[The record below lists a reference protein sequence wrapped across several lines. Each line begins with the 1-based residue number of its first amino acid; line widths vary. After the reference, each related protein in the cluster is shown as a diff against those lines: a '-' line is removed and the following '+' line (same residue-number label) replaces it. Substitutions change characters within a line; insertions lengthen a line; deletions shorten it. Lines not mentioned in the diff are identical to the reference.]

1 MSTTSQLDRPSPS
14 PQKTARNDPNLRD
27 GDSAHGNL
35 YEPAADEVALD
46 SDADLEDMTQS
57 EEVVAV
63 LTIVE
68 PGIAGVIGLAPETD
82 FSALTIPEV
91 MERAKNLPSNELDR
105 LIEFEQANRHR
116 KTLVKKLQRL
126 AEHSS

>member
-14 PQKTARNDPNLRD
+14 PQKSARNDSSLRD

-35 YEPAADEVALD
+35 YEPAADEAALD
-46 SDADLEDMTQS
+46 SDADLEDTTVN

-68 PGIAGVIGLAPETD
+68 PGTAGVIGLVPETD
-82 FSALTIPEV
+82 YSSLTIPEV
-91 MERAKNLPSNELDR
+91 MERVKDFPPEELNR
-105 LIEFEQANRHR
+105 VMEFEKANRNR
-116 KTLVKKLQRL
+116 KTLVKKLQLLSERS
-126 AEHSS
+126 A